1 MVYKHLKYGMPMI
14 NDVVRNSFYKKILKD
29 TKNKNCLE
37 IGFGSGILSILAIE
51 AGANYIIAYEEDLET
66 YQLGLEIIESL
77 GLQNK
82 IELIGQRFKP
92 DNIHNHKNIDC
103 IFTETINHTLFGE
116 AILNAVSGPL
126 PEILPNIYFL
136 EVYAVPI
143 NNNYAKRLIN
153 NNKEVCNPGVE
164 ITEKF
169 SATIN
174 KILNKS
180 EVQLTDGLHGIT
192 INNIYQVLDVCE
204 ISSTLPTKTYNVNIN
219 EPIVQ
224 QGIDW
229 NIKLKNG
236 LNYLFIFR
244 TGIKYKEYK
253 LYTDVCDNWGT
264 FAQYGLIINANNDFK
279 IEQNFADGNFI
290 FSYND
295 QTIHLIKEEHKHKY
309 NIVETQKN
317 KVINFV
323 H

>member
-1 MVYKHLKYGMPMI
+1 MIYKHLKYGMTMI

-37 IGFGSGILSILAIE
+37 IGFGSGILSILALE
-51 AGANYIIAYEEDLET
+51 AGANHIVAYEEDLET
-66 YQLGLEIIESL
+66 YQLGLEIIQKL

-82 IELIGQRFKP
+82 IELIGEQFRP
-92 DNIHNHKNIDC
+92 DKIHNHKNIDY

-116 AILNAVSGPL
+116 SMLKAVGGPL

-143 NNNYAKRLIN
+143 SNNYAKRLIN
-153 NNKEVCNPGVE
+153 DDKEVCNPGLE

-169 SATIN
+169 SAAIN

-180 EVQLTDGLHGIT
+180 EVQLKDGLYGIT
-192 INNIYQVLDVCE
+192 INNIHQVLDVCE
-204 ISSTLPTKTYNVNIN
+204 ISNIIPTRTYNININ
-219 EPIVQ
+219 EPVTQ
-224 QGIDW
+224 EGIDW
-229 NIKLKNG
+229 NIELETG
-236 LNYLFIFR
+236 TNYLLIFR
-244 TGIKYKEYK
+244 TGIKYKEHK
-253 LYTDVCDNWGT
+253 LYTDICDNWGT
-264 FAQYGLIINANNDFK
+264 FAQYPLIINANNNFRV
-279 IEQNFADGNFI
+279 EQNFADGNFI

-295 QTIHLIKEEHKHKY
+295 QKIHLIKEEHKHNY
-309 NIVETQKN
+309 NLVETQKI

>member
-1 MVYKHLKYGMPMI
+1 MYKHLKYGLPMI

-37 IGFGSGILSILAIE
+37 IGFGSGILSILALE
-51 AGANYIIAYEEDLET
+51 SGANHIVAYEADLET
-66 YQLGLEIIESL
+66 YQLGLEVIRSL
-77 GLQNK
+77 GLENK
-82 IELIGQRFKP
+82 IELIGQQFRP
-92 DNIHNHKNIDC
+92 EDIHRHKNIDY

-116 AILNAVSGPL
+116 SMLKAVKGPL
-126 PEILPNIYFL
+126 PKILPNIYFL

-143 NNNYAKRLIN
+143 SNNYAKRLIN
-153 NNKEVCNPGVE
+153 DDKEICNPGLE

-180 EVQLTDGLHGIT
+180 EVQLEDGLHGIS
-192 INNIYQVLDVCE
+192 IKDIHQVLTACE
-204 ISSTLPTKTYNVNIN
+204 VSNISPINVYNIDIN
-219 EPIVQ
+219 KPVTQ

-229 NIKLKNG
+229 NIELSAG

-244 TGIKYKEYK
+244 TGIKHKEHK
-253 LYTDVCDNWGT
+253 LYTDVCDNWGP
-264 FAQYGLIINANNDFK
+264 FAQYALVINANNSFR
-279 IEQNFADGNFI
+279 IEQNFTDGNFI

-295 QTIHLIKEEHKHKY
+295 QKIYLIKEEHKHNY
-309 NIVETQKN
+309 NIVETEKI